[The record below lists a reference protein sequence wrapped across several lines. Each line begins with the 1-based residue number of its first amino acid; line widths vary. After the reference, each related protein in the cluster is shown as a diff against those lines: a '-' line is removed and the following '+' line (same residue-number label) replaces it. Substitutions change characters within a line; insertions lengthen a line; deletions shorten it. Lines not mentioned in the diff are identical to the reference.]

1 MELVSRDVQLD
12 VHEVLR
18 VVDELVDEVPVAGV
32 DLDPVEARPLG
43 ALGAGD
49 EGLDQ
54 VGDLGLGERPGAVQL
69 DGGGEIEGLRGRVGK
84 VERETHDDGDGFVDD
99 TEGIR

>member
-1 MELVSRDVQLD
+1 MADDAQMGEEYE
-12 VHEVLR
+12 EVFGSGSS
-18 VVDELVDEVPVAGV
+18 EEE
-32 DLDPVEARPLG
+32 EAYE
-43 ALGAGD
+43 D
-49 EGLDQ
+49 DY
-54 VGDLGLGERPGAVQL
+54 D